1 MAIIDTVIFNLDG
14 TLRDWPS
21 AITQALSELRSDP
34 PNALPENL
42 GNDLVT
48 RLDDAIKQQLF
59 MRQKGQITARRHY
72 WIDTDPL
79 PTWRAALPELEPK
92 ALDMLITR
100 FRTLLDAVPFADVH
114 PTLEQLRA
122 SYALGVLTN
131 GPRPESVLQRLGFTQ
146 YFDAIV
152 TVFGD
157 TKKPAAAAFELALEE
172 LDSDPAT
179 TVYVGT
185 SLLIDI
191 QGALSAG
198 LMPIWIDRFSD
209 SYPLP
214 DGAHRIEKLT
224 ELPGLLAKLSD

>member
-1 MAIIDTVIFNLDG
+1 MIDTVLFNLDG

-21 AITQALSELRSDP
+21 AITQAISELRSDR
-34 PNALPENL
+34 PNALSENL
-42 GNDLVT
+42 GNDLNT
-48 RLDDAIKQQLF
+48 RLEAAIKQQLF
-59 MRQKGQITARRHY
+59 MLQKDQIVARRHY
-72 WIDTDPL
+72 WIDVDPL

-92 ALDMLITR
+92 ALDMLVTR

-114 PTLEQLRA
+114 PALEQLREN
-122 SYALGVLTN
+122 YALGVLTN
-131 GPRPESVLQRLGFTQ
+131 SPRPESILQRLGFTQ

-152 TVFGD
+152 TVFGG
-157 TKKPAAAAFELALEE
+157 TKKPAAAAFELALRKLGSE
-172 LDSDPAT
+172 PAT
-179 TVYVGT
+179 TVYVGN
-185 SLLIDI
+185 SLHIDI

-224 ELPGLLAKLSD
+224 ELPDLLAKLSD